1 MKVSVQVIV
10 HSDDDTGAS
19 SVVREVLRIG
29 AEIGRSFMLLD
40 DELESAAELA

>member
-19 SVVREVLRIG
+19 SVAREVLT
-29 AEIGRSFMLLD
+29 LD
-40 DELESAAELA
+40 RDGMAPDTFGLQLSERRTC